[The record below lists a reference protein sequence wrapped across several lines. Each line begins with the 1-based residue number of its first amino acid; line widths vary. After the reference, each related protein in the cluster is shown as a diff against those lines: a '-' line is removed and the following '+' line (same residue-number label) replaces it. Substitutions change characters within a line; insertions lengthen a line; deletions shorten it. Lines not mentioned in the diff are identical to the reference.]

1 MSGHSPTPISP
12 RDITGVILAGGRGRR
27 LGGADKGLVPL
38 RGRPLVEYVIEALR
52 PQVVPMLI
60 SANRN
65 RETYA
70 AYGIPVV
77 VDTVDEYFGPLA
89 GMLAAMRAATTEFI
103 LTVPCDSP
111 APPPDLAAR
120 LGAVVAQAR
129 TDVCVVSVGGRMQ
142 PVFALLRRACADRLQ
157 EYLAS
162 GGREVGEWMRREH
175 AAVADFSD
183 QADAFANINTAAE
196 LQRLEDDAGGKGR

>member
-12 RDITGVILAGGRGRR
+12 RDITGVILAGGRGQR
-27 LGGADKGLVPL
+27 LGGVDKGLVPL
-38 RGRPLVEYVIEALR
+38 RGRPLVEYVIEVLR
-52 PQVVPMLI
+52 PQVGCLLI

-70 AYGIPVV
+70 AYGVPVV
-77 VDTVDEYFGPLA
+77 ADTVGEYYGPLA
-89 GMLAAMRAATTEFI
+89 GMLAALRAAATEFI

-120 LGAVVAQAR
+120 LGAVLAQAR
-129 TDVCVVSVGGRMQ
+129 TDICVVSVGGRLQ

-162 GGREVGEWMRREH
+162 GGREAGEWMRREH

-183 QADAFANINTAAE
+183 QAEAFANINTGAE
-196 LQRLEDDAGGKGR
+196 LRRLEDEAGGKGR